1 MKKQYIF
8 LIMISII
15 LYILYL
21 ILSFTYKEY
30 KINSHIDYISNIN
43 DELKD
48 KNKKAEKIIKYK
60 SSRAYKNKILKEQ
73 QSYKNKW
80 ENVIFLTTQKIY
92 NKYTTVKVPTKNE
105 TIDKIDSFDTKLDNM
120 SILEKWVYFILKK
133 D

>member
-73 QSYKNKW
+73 QSYKNK
-80 ENVIFLTTQKIY
+80 
-92 NKYTTVKVPTKNE
+92 
-105 TIDKIDSFDTKLDNM
+105 
-120 SILEKWVYFILKK
+120 
-133 D
+133 